1 MWFSLLMYQG
11 CRYFETKENTT
22 AVTVLLLAVCRGG
35 TKLMNSHPSLPAA
48 VDVTLKTDGE
58 NEQSKISL
66 TQYYCKSEK
75 LMRRKNIDN
84 I

>member
-1 MWFSLLMYQG
+1 MS
-11 CRYFETKENTT
+11 
-22 AVTVLLLAVCRGG
+22 
-35 TKLMNSHPSLPAA
+35 SHPSLPAA